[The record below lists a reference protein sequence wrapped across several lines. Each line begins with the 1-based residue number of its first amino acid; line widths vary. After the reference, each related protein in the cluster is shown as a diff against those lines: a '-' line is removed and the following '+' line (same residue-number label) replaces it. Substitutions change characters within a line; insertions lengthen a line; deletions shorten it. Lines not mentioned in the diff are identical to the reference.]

1 MDIEI
6 LRPVMENES
15 TEVAAVVLSK
25 LNVPKAAELLG
36 AIPGLRAREITYAV
50 SQTSGVSPSAV
61 DHIGLSLATQLSIVQ
76 VMAFDEGPV
85 ERVGAILNSST
96 TLTRDDMLEGLQ
108 ETDETFAT
116 AVRKA
121 IFTFANIPARV
132 VARDVP
138 RILRDVDPDELVL
151 TISGAKVA
159 GMQASADYIL
169 ENMSARMAT
178 QLREDVEE
186 VGTPKAALAEAAMGN
201 FVNAIRELEAAGEI
215 TLLVEEEAE
224 E

>member
-1 MDIEI
+1 M
-6 LRPVMENES
+6 
-15 TEVAAVVLSK
+15 
-25 LNVPKAAELLG
+25 
-36 AIPGLRAREITYAV
+36 
-50 SQTSGVSPSAV
+50 
-61 DHIGLSLATQLSIVQ
+61 VQ

-85 ERVGAILNSST
+85 ERVGAIFNSST

-108 ETDETFAT
+108 ETDKTFAT
-116 AVRKA
+116 TVHKA
-121 IFTFANIPARV
+121 IFTFANIPTRV

-151 TISGAKVA
+151 AISGAKVA

-169 ENMSARMAT
+169 ENMSGRMAT
-178 QLREDVEE
+178 QLREDVEK
-186 VGTPKAALAEAAMGN
+186 VGTPKAALAKAAMEN
-201 FVNAIRELEAAGEI
+201 FVNAIRELEAVGEI